1 MRKNLLKNEH
11 LASTVQIVLG
21 CALGALA
28 YPLFL
33 VPNHIAPGGLTGLAT
48 VLNYLF
54 HWPVGTTSLLMNIPL
69 FIIGYRAM
77 GRVFVIRSLVATV
90 LFSVLIDLI
99 PLPPMTQQPLLGA
112 VFGGVLLGAGL
123 GLILRGG
130 ATTGGTDILARL
142 LKRHLREVKMGY
154 VTLAIDTVV
163 LILTGLVFRDIS
175 KTLYS
180 AVTLFICSRVLDAVL
195 YGLDYSSVA
204 LIISDRY
211 EDVYRAIDKQLDRG
225 VTFLEGRG
233 GYTGAPKTVLM
244 TAVKSRQIS
253 ELKQLVQCIDP
264 NAFMIVQPAHQ
275 VLGEG
280 FKRYSDDI

>member
-130 ATTGGTDILARL
+130 ATTGGTDFIAMYMAQKHDRDAFGTIFIFNAIMLA
-142 LKRHLREVKMGY
+142 VAGY
-154 VTLAIDTVV
+154 LFGWDKAMYSIIYQFTVTQALH
-163 LILTGLVFRDIS
+163 VFY
-175 KTLYS
+175 KNYQKH
-180 AVTLFICSRVLDAVL
+180 TLFIITEKPAEVYERIRISTHHGATLFHGTGLYKKEERSMVYSVVSSDELRHVLAEVRRVDDHAFVNILKTD
-195 YGLDYSSVA
+195 
-204 LIISDRY
+204 
-211 EDVYRAIDKQLDRG
+211 QL
-225 VTFLEGRG
+225 TGRF
-233 GYTGAPKTVLM
+233 YHRPT
-244 TAVKSRQIS
+244 
-253 ELKQLVQCIDP
+253 D
-264 NAFMIVQPAHQ
+264 
-275 VLGEG
+275 
-280 FKRYSDDI
+280 

>member
-112 VFGGVLLGAGL
+112 CLLYTSRCRTQAL
-123 GLILRGG
+123 KIFRLTGG
-130 ATTGGTDILARL
+130 AANAIVSV
-142 LKRHLREVKMGY
+142 LRM
-154 VTLAIDTVV
+154 T
-163 LILTGLVFRDIS
+163 RD
-175 KTLYS
+175 
-180 AVTLFICSRVLDAVL
+180 
-195 YGLDYSSVA
+195 
-204 LIISDRY
+204 
-211 EDVYRAIDKQLDRG
+211 
-225 VTFLEGRG
+225 
-233 GYTGAPKTVLM
+233 APW
-244 TAVKSRQIS
+244 
-253 ELKQLVQCIDP
+253 
-264 NAFMIVQPAHQ
+264 
-275 VLGEG
+275 
-280 FKRYSDDI
+280 

>member
-1 MRKNLLKNEH
+1 MRQNLLKNEH

-130 ATTGGTDILARL
+130 ATTGGTDMVARMIHNRFQHISVGAILFLIDCCVVLMAGFFIEAEYALYAFASLYASSRLIDVVMVGLARE
-142 LKRHLREVKMGY
+142 KACY
-154 VTLAIDTVV
+154 
-163 LILTGLVFRDIS
+163 
-175 KTLYS
+175 
-180 AVTLFICSRVLDAVL
+180 
-195 YGLDYSSVA
+195 
-204 LIISDRY
+204 IISTQHER
-211 EDVYRAIDKQLDRG
+211 VKQEIMQKLDRG
-225 VTFLEGRG
+225 VTVLRAEG
-233 GYTGAPKTVLM
+233 GYSGQERPVLLCVLSAQEM
-244 TAVKSRQIS
+244 GR
-253 ELKQLVQCIDP
+253 LKAIVREADE
-264 NAFMIVQPAHQ
+264 NAFLFISDAHE

-280 FKRYSDDI
+280 FRRLME